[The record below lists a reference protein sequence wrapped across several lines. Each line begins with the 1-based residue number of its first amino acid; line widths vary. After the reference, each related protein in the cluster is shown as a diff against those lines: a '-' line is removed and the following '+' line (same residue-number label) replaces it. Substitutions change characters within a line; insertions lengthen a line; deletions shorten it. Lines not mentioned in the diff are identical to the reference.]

1 MFLMV
6 SRVRPSSTD
15 SCTGMSM
22 IMSMSLLPS
31 MESLTRGWKTCAAAS
46 APAAGLLAAA
56 LVGATAEAVCSAS
69 ALAQSSAP
77 CARPSAW
84 VGWRLAPACSAKAA
98 PQSISGLSVASVS
111 GLSFSL
117 ALSGLGSVMRI
128 CSGNIGF
135 RGRQYF
141 LDAQGVPA
149 VERSVAAFH
158 HGNAANVGSD
168 GGRNFQRQDIVD
180 FQAHQL
186 ADGAVDTCELGNQ
199 LDIGATYLARQLIR
213 PALIDGARPGFL
225 QRARQQIA
233 HRLYHGVGQADVQ
246 IAAAGAK
253 FDIERGHHHDLI
265 AAGNAGELGVHFRTY
280 VLELNRIHLLP
291 AACIAFQR
299 QVQQSFDDALLG
311 CSEVAAFHTGAIAT
325 MTAKHA
331 VNNQEHQVGIKR
343 EQCGATQ
350 GLHRHHVQV
359 AGYRQIPFEVGILL
373 DAYGP
378 YRDVSVAA
386 HEGQQYRTQ
395 APGESLVDELQGLH
409 AVAHHPVGRA

>member
-1 MFLMV
+1 MV

-22 IMSMSLLPS
+22 IISMSLLPS
-31 MESLTRGWKTCAAAS
+31 IESLTRGWKTCAAAL
-46 APAAGLLAAA
+46 APAAGTLAAAA

-98 PQSISGLSVASVS
+98 PQSISGLSLASVS

-149 VERSVAAFH
+149 VKRSVAAFH

-168 GGRNFQRQDIVD
+168 GGRNLQRQDIVD

-186 ADGAVDTCELGNQ
+186 ADRAVDACELGNQ
-199 LDIGATYLARQLIR
+199 FYIGAAYLARQLIR
-213 PALIDGARPGFL
+213 PALVDGARPGLL
-225 QRARQQIA
+225 QGARQEIA
-233 HRLYHGVGQADVQ
+233 HGLYHG
-246 IAAAGAK
+246 
-253 FDIERGHHHDLI
+253 
-265 AAGNAGELGVHFRTY
+265 
-280 VLELNRIHLLP
+280 
-291 AACIAFQR
+291 
-299 QVQQSFDDALLG
+299 
-311 CSEVAAFHTGAIAT
+311 
-325 MTAKHA
+325 
-331 VNNQEHQVGIKR
+331 
-343 EQCGATQ
+343 
-350 GLHRHHVQV
+350 
-359 AGYRQIPFEVGILL
+359 
-373 DAYGP
+373 
-378 YRDVSVAA
+378 
-386 HEGQQYRTQ
+386 
-395 APGESLVDELQGLH
+395 
-409 AVAHHPVGRA
+409 